1 MSSVHSKSFDGD
13 LTSHRSVEYYDD
25 SMNSSG
31 LPFNFLAPSQVR
43 GSTFIMDSNISTIN
57 NIKVICRFRPENE
70 KELQKGKLIV
80 EFPNTQTVTL
90 YGKDYTTHYSFDR
103 VFSPEASQLDIYQ
116 FSIAETVDDLIN
128 GYNGTVLAYGQTG
141 SGKSYTMLGG
151 PQLLDP
157 NSKGIIPRISHEIF
171 ERISAN
177 EAVSSEVEYSVCVS
191 FMEIHM
197 EQIRDLIDV
206 VNNEF
211 DHKFTIHED
220 KLNGIYVKGLAT
232 RLVTNELELL
242 NILSEG
248 LKYRSISSTQMNEE
262 SSRSHTIFQVKL
274 TQKHMETEVIKR
286 SNLFLVDL
294 AGSEKVDKTGAQG
307 QTLEEAKKINSSLSA
322 LGNVINA
329 LTDGKSTHIP
339 YRDSKLTRILQESIG
354 GNSRTSL
361 IINCSPSSFNE
372 LETLSTLRFGTRA
385 KSIKNSAHVNT
396 ELSTASLKNRITQL
410 EKMNQSN
417 QSYIKQLEDELSS
430 YRSEPHSSPLMFSMM
445 RNSTA
450 TTTSI
455 ATSLAT
461 KPSNFQSRLPI
472 PSTASIISSPPPSLA
487 RNSHMSDELDRRDKK
502 IEELENVILN
512 LKMQNLKTSHQEES
526 KLFSLENSL
535 QNITNKLNEVELV
548 NINLRKHLLIS
559 EKIIES
565 RDNKINKLKLS
576 LKEQQLLISR
586 ETLGFRNR
594 LGEIQMK
601 LEDLNK
607 YKEEEMSIKRE
618 TLLLQRQQSIGG
630 VSSAGTGTGF
640 GGGLDI
646 MQRSGTTSTDDIQS
660 ISAFKPD
667 PELIDNMY
675 DDDRREVEEGNQP
688 HHQYQQQQQ
697 HQQQQEEHF
706 DGGSHNHDGDDEQE
720 EEGGEDH
727 SNTLINRSSDSQI
740 SKNGSLRLANDIDK
754 ESLQEGFSIYSSKKL
769 DDEYEGKPPQQPQQR
784 LAASASFGNYK
795 NGHNG
800 ILNFQQEY
808 LSINEF
814 LKESRRRSLMMANP
828 ATNFTPST
836 IPSPAQQPRVL
847 SDVDSSDTSGMF
859 GSGDAA
865 GSMTPSSKSQ
875 KHRRN
880 HSSSGGL
887 NLKIV
892 KPLKSAASLG
902 IF

>member
-13 LTSHRSVEYYDD
+13 LTLHRSVEYYDD
-25 SMNSSG
+25 SINSPG
-31 LPFNFLAPSQVR
+31 LPFNYLAPSQVR

-141 SGKSYTMLGG
+141 SGKSYTMLGAS
-151 PQLLDP
+151 QLLDP

-177 EAVSSEVEYSVCVS
+177 ESVSSEVEYSVCVS

-262 SSRSHTIFQVKL
+262 SSRSHTIFQIKL

-417 QSYIKQLEDELSS
+417 QAYIKQLEDELSS

-461 KPSNFQSRLPI
+461 KPSTFQSRLPI
-472 PSTASIISSPPPSLA
+472 PSTVSIISSPPPSLA

-535 QNITNKLNEVELV
+535 QNISNKLNEVELV

-594 LGEIQMK
+594 LGEIQLK

-675 DDDRREVEEGNQP
+675 DDGRSEIEEDNQ

-697 HQQQQEEHF
+697 QQQHF
-706 DGGSHNHDGDDEQE
+706 DGASHNHDDEEE

-740 SKNGSLRLANDIDK
+740 SKNGSLRLGNDIDK

-769 DDEYEGKPPQQPQQR
+769 DDEYDGKPPLSQPPSQQQR

-814 LKESRRRSLMMANP
+814 LKESRRRSLMIANP
-828 ATNFTPST
+828 TTNFTPST
-836 IPSPAQQPRVL
+836 IPSPAQQPRIL

-859 GSGDAA
+859 GSGNSNGGGDD
-865 GSMTPSSKSQ
+865 GTTSLSKSQ
-875 KHRRN
+875 KHKRN
-880 HSSSGGL
+880 HSSGGL